1 MTSTPSP
8 ADDSAPQEVPEEERA
23 ETAHAVSGH
32 NRRSSATD
40 DDDGDSRK
48 TDLHE
53 YGDDLAPLDLVY
65 ELGHISTRRNPA
77 RQFTLSQSSD
87 DAYYADLV
95 ASRCRGDNLP
105 NIYARKQYPR
115 ATSNRNEPIG
125 STGLYDSIDRDA
137 LITVDRVKQ
146 SDGVTLSMRKLRDIL
161 WAHFREQIRREY
173 IAMLET
179 GTTSEAQLDR
189 VHDLLRKIRKCSF
202 QFFWHK

>member
-1 MTSTPSP
+1 MASTPSL
-8 ADDSAPQEVPEEERA
+8 ADATGPQEVHEEEKD
-23 ETAHAVSGH
+23 ETGQTTVGH
-32 NRRSSATD
+32 NRRSFATD

-48 TDLHE
+48 TELHE

-77 RQFTLSQSSD
+77 RPFTLSHSSD

-105 NIYARKQYPR
+105 SIYARKQYPR
-115 ATSNRNEPIG
+115 ATSNRNETIG
-125 STGLYDSIDRDA
+125 STGLYDSIDRGA

-161 WAHFREQIRREY
+161 WTHFREQIRREY
-173 IAMLET
+173 IEMLET
-179 GTTSEAQLDR
+179 GTTSETQLNR
-189 VHDLLRKIRKCSF
+189 VHDLLRKIRKSSSSF
-202 QFFWHK
+202 F